1 MYALRY
7 EVSPR
12 LIRSFKHKGLERFF
26 RTGSKAGIRPDHEKK
41 LRAQLTALAYAEKPS
56 DLGTPSWDLHPLQGE
71 LAGFWSIKVNGNWR
85 VTFRFSGPDVEIV
98 DYQDYH

>member
-1 MYALRY
+1 M
-7 EVSPR
+7 
-12 LIRSFKHKGLERFF
+12 IRSFKHKGLERFF

-41 LRAQLTALAYAEKPS
+41 LRTQLTALAYAEKPN
-56 DLGTPSWDLHPLQGE
+56 DLGTRGWDLHPLQGE

-85 VTFRFSGPDVEIV
+85 VTFRFTGTDVEIV